1 MRSNSLVFTAII
13 VLSFVL
19 FSHTAADAADP
30 ALAIVVNHTCTDIT
44 AIPQSAIEQAKASL
58 HIAYGHTSHGSQLIT
73 GMDGL
78 IAFANG
84 GGLGLSLPTNI
95 FAWSESGTGG
105 TLHLDDNAMDDDV
118 GYYPQW
124 INETIDYLGPPD
136 ANTGRGM
143 THPLTNVIIWSW
155 CGQVSGQT
163 EQSMIA
169 QYLAPMTQLEVNY
182 PGVAFVYMTGHLDGG
197 GETGNLNLR
206 NQQIRDY
213 CIANNKILYDFAD
226 IESYDPD
233 QLVNYM
239 PLLCN
244 DNCDYDSDDNG
255 SRDRNWATDW
265 QGSHTE
271 GVDWYNCSPAHSQ
284 ALNGNQK
291 AYGAWWLWAHLGG
304 WEGFSCL
311 PAPSDLTADAN
322 SITQQII
329 LNWTDNSHDPNNE
342 DYFIIQR
349 QVDSGSWNNNYDT
362 VSADVT
368 TYTDSS
374 LAYGTYRYRIVA
386 HSTSSCDSPVSNTA
400 IGVIASQLPSAPS
413 SLNSTNNGTAVNL
426 TWTDN
431 SSNEETFVLE
441 RQIDSGSFTV
451 LNDAITADTESYQD
465 SNVALYHTYTYRIK
479 AHNSF
484 GDSDYSNETSQYI
497 DPQLPNAPSSL
508 NSSVI
513 GTAVNLTWTDNS
525 DNEDNFILE
534 RKVDSGTFAVLAGS
548 IPADTEN
555 YNDSTTA
562 PLHTYTYRI
571 KAHNSF
577 GDSDYSNE
585 TSQYIYGETV
595 TVRLQTTA
603 EVEDAFL
610 LESNPTTNY
619 GSTSYLS
626 GPIDNYIVK
635 FNFPPELTNAK
646 IVNAEIAFYGWQ
658 QVNWLAGQ
666 YMDLYRVKRNWI
678 ENTTTWNIADTGQ
691 SWTTPGGDAAELLGR
706 VLLVLGDHIYYPEVD
721 VTDIVQKWVN
731 GTADNFGMLLVNDS
745 LTGTNLKA
753 SEYGSSHTYL
763 EITYTNGCPCVM
775 AGDINYDCKVDFQDF
790 AKLAQNWMTENAI
803 GDTAPAPTG
812 DGFVDIDDLAAFC
825 DEWLAECP

>member
-1 MRSNSLVFTAII
+1 MNSKSLICIIISLSLILFAGNTARA
-13 VLSFVL
+13 
-19 FSHTAADAADP
+19 TDP
-30 ALAIVVNHTCTDIT
+30 NLAIVVNHTCTDIT

-73 GMDGL
+73 GMNGL
-78 IAFANG
+78 IPFANDG
-84 GGLGLSLPTNI
+84 GKGLSLPTNI
-95 FAWSESGTGG
+95 FAWSESGAGG
-105 TLHLDDNAMDDDV
+105 TLHLDDYAMGGDV
-118 GYYPQW
+118 GYYPDW
-124 INETIDYLGPPD
+124 VNNTISYLGPPD
-136 ANTGRGM
+136 SNTGRGS

-155 CGQVSGQT
+155 CGQAAQQT
-163 EQSMIA
+163 EQTMISN
-169 QYLAPMTQLEVNY
+169 YLSPMTQLEANY
-182 PGVAFVYMTGHLDGG
+182 PGVVFVYMTGHLDGTG
-197 GETGNLNLR
+197 AAGNLNLR

-213 CIANNKILYDFAD
+213 CIANNKVLYDFAD

-239 PLLCN
+239 LLACL
-244 DNCDYDSDDNG
+244 DTCYYDSDGNG
-255 SRDRNWATDW
+255 SRESNWALNW
-265 QGSHTE
+265 QASHTE
-271 GVDWYNCSPAHSQ
+271 NVDWFDCSPAHTE

-291 AYGAWWLWAHLGG
+291 AYAAWWLWAHLGG
-304 WEGFSCL
+304 WEGFTCL
-311 PAPSDLTADAN
+311 PAPTNLTADAN
-322 SITQQII
+322 SSMQRII

-342 DYFIIQR
+342 DSFIIQR

-374 LAYGTYRYRIVA
+374 LAYGTYRYRVVA
-386 HSTSSCDSPVSNTA
+386 HSSSSCDSPVSNTA
-400 IGVIASQLPSAPS
+400 TGVIASQLPNAPS
-413 SLNSTNNGTAVNL
+413 SLNSTNDGTAVNL

-431 SSNEETFVLE
+431 SSNEETFILE
-441 RQIDSGSFTV
+441 RQVDSGSFTV
-451 LNDAITADTESYQD
+451 LDDAIAADTESYQD
-465 SNVALYHTYTYRIK
+465 SNVTLYHTYTYRVK

-497 DPQLPNAPSSL
+497 DPLLPNAPSSL
-508 NSSVI
+508 NSTVV
-513 GTAVNLTWTDNS
+513 GTAINLTWTDNS
-525 DNEDNFILE
+525 DNEENFILE
-534 RKVDSGTFAVLAGS
+534 RSVDSGSFSILSDT

-585 TSQYIYGETV
+585 TSQYIYPST
-595 TVRLQTTA
+595 TTIRLQTTA

-635 FNFPPELTNAK
+635 FNFPPALINAK

-658 QVNWLAGQ
+658 QVNWQAGQ
-666 YMDLYRVKRNWI
+666 YMDLYRVKRNWV

-691 SWTTPGGDAAELLGR
+691 PWTTPGGDAAELLGR
-706 VLLVLGDHIYYPEVD
+706 VELTQGDHIYYPPVD
-721 VTDIVQKWVN
+721 VTEIVQKWVN
-731 GTADNFGMLLVNDS
+731 GTADKFGMLLVNDS

-753 SEYGSSHTYL
+753 SEYSSAHTYL
-763 EITYTNGCPCVM
+763 DITYTTGCSCVID
-775 AGDINYDCKVDFQDF
+775 GDINYDCKVDFQDF
-790 AKLAQNWMTENAI
+790 AKFALNWLTENVI
-803 GDTAPAPTG
+803 GDIAPAPAG
-812 DGFVDIDDLAAFC
+812 DGFVDSNDLKVLSE
-825 DEWLAECP
+825 DWLDTCP